1 MFDHIV
7 YIFIRTYV
15 FIYTRVYNGK
25 GRSNDR
31 VARINISYFV
41 SRCYRDRSSRVDR
54 GKKEKKR
61 RKFFFKLSRIFLQWM
76 KILRGGFSHGEG
88 AKKKYRSID
97 ITDIWIYQ
105 SDTVKR
111 DRDEYWIARWKQLVK
126 LVSNL
131 SDLWKRRVSGFVLVR
146 LIINLC
152 QQMCRRHWFKSPLRW
167 LTLPNLVCLSRLA

>member
-54 GKKEKKR
+54 GKKEEKR
-61 RKFFFKLSRIFLQWM
+61 RKLFFKLSRIFFTVNENST
-76 KILRGGFSHGEG
+76 GGSFHMVKE
-88 AKKKYRSID
+88 RRRNID
-97 ITDIWIYQ
+97 Q
-105 SDTVKR
+105 ST
-111 DRDEYWIARWKQLVK
+111 
-126 LVSNL
+126 
-131 SDLWKRRVSGFVLVR
+131 
-146 LIINLC
+146 
-152 QQMCRRHWFKSPLRW
+152 
-167 LTLPNLVCLSRLA
+167 